1 MLNHK
6 PCVYEPGTDCPSE
19 NSVQQHSSSEIS
31 RRKGRPMAFQITERE
46 WQVSVFQDSFLIT
59 LWISFFSDTS
69 QTQYVCRIQKA
80 NEAHQ
85 DDDGV
90 TEDE

>member
-31 RRKGRPMAFQITERE
+31 RRKGKAYGLPDHRAGMAGFRISGQLSDY
-46 WQVSVFQDSFLIT
+46 SVDFLF
-59 LWISFFSDTS
+59 LRHQSDTICL
-69 QTQYVCRIQKA
+69 Q
-80 NEAHQ
+80 N
-85 DDDGV
+85 
-90 TEDE
+90 TEG

>member
-1 MLNHK
+1 
-6 PCVYEPGTDCPSE
+6 
-19 NSVQQHSSSEIS
+19 
-31 RRKGRPMAFQITERE
+31 MAFQITERE

-85 DDDGV
+85 DDDGI